1 VTPLVKH
8 KIVKK
13 RTAPFRRYQSD
24 RKVTVKVRARAGSRA
39 LPLRVSVIRAL
50 TIATCAARV
59 ERHDARRSGPAVGV
73 ACRVR
78 RVPGARRAIRRGVAS
93 VRVPTERAAF
103 FPCARPDLALPFSPR
118 TNRSPGESPAVSTAV
133 TAVSSRAFPPT
144 PTWVTART
152 RRPATFSPTVS

>member
-1 VTPLVKH
+1 MTPLVKH

-59 ERHDARRSGPAVGV
+59 ERHDARR
-73 ACRVR
+73 
-78 RVPGARRAIRRGVAS
+78 
-93 VRVPTERAAF
+93 ERAE
-103 FPCARPDLALPFSPR
+103 R
-118 TNRSPGESPAVSTAV
+118 G
-133 TAVSSRAFPPT
+133 
-144 PTWVTART
+144 T
-152 RRPATFSPTVS
+152 RRRRLSLIHISEPTRPY

>member
-1 VTPLVKH
+1 MTPLVKH

-103 FPCARPDLALPFSPR
+103 FP
-118 TNRSPGESPAVSTAV
+118 
-133 TAVSSRAFPPT
+133 SRA
-144 PTWVTART
+144 
-152 RRPATFSPTVS
+152 S